1 MQNHVCA
8 AQIRGCRDA
17 GCRDRTGLRLH
28 LSARSE
34 VRHQDVLSRK
44 KGVGRAGFNSPSVL
58 KTRKA
63 QTWTP
68 KTPSR
73 EGCAFYPPAAL
84 FPASTSKIP
93 PYSLAREV
101 QSSTLIVTSSI
112 NEEGS
117 VWIFQVLLYLFVIQE
132 TPTVWSDRSA
142 DELLIYIITMNHNLC
157 LNSFFPTI
165 GRIVRQCCN
174 SLHPTAR
181 QEIGAFKLYLLAE

>member
-1 MQNHVCA
+1 MKLHHGVWEPVC
-8 AQIRGCRDA
+8 REEGCRE
-17 GCRDRTGLRLH
+17 RTGLRLH

-73 EGCAFYPPAAL
+73 EGCAFYPPSAL
-84 FPASTSKIP
+84 FPASTSKMP
-93 PYSLAREV
+93 PYSLAIEV

-117 VWIFQVLLYLFVIQE
+117 AWIFQVLLYLFVIQE

-142 DELLIYIITMNHNLC
+142 DELLIYITTMNHNLC
-157 LNSFFPTI
+157 LNQSFPTI
-165 GRIVRQCCN
+165 GRIIC
-174 SLHPTAR
+174 
-181 QEIGAFKLYLLAE
+181 